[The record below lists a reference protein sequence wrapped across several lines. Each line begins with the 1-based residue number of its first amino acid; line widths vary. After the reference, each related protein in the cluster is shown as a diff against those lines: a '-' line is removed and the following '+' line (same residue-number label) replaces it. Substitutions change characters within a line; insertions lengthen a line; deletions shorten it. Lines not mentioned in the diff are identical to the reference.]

1 MLRQTDHLPLTF
13 TPDADAGH
21 HRVHGGSGLRAVQL
35 QQHARRPHGK
45 PHRALAACC
54 RLTRSQV
61 LQQGPKQAVVWGFG
75 TPGANVTVSMTPQVG
90 PVGFSVVDATGVWSA
105 GIGPVE
111 ASEQAYVVTAVS
123 GGETIM
129 LQDVLFGDVWVSRGC
144 CYAES
149 TSSTCFSTSS
159 YLHTQLC
166 SGQSNMQFTVDMG
179 FNATAE
185 VAAAANFPLIRLY
198 TAVCIPYVVIL
209 SLIHRACVG
218 LGFIAHPAD

>member
-1 MLRQTDHLPLTF
+1 M
-13 TPDADAGH
+13 
-21 HRVHGGSGLRAVQL
+21 HGGSGLRAVQL

-75 TPGANVTVSMTPQVG
+75 TPDANVTVSMTPQVG
-90 PVGFSVVDATGVWSA
+90 PVGFSMVDTTGVWSA
-105 GIGPVE
+105 GIGPVA

-144 CYAES
+144 CYTAINFNLLLYIHS
-149 TSSTCFSTSS
+149 CAADRATCSLPSIRPSMRRPRSQLPPTSRSFAYSLPFVFLECDSRNVL
-159 YLHTQLC
+159 YLL
-166 SGQSNMQFTVDMG
+166 NRRWF
-179 FNATAE
+179 
-185 VAAAANFPLIRLY
+185 
-198 TAVCIPYVVIL
+198 
-209 SLIHRACVG
+209 HRTRR
-218 LGFIAHPAD
+218 

>member
-1 MLRQTDHLPLTF
+1 MLWQTDHLPLTF

-35 QQHARRPHGK
+35 QQHARRPHGN

-105 GIGPVE
+105 GIGPVA

-144 CYAES
+144 CYAAINNINLLVYIHSCAADRATCSLLS
-149 TSSTCFSTSS
+149 TWASMQLPRSPLPPTSRS
-159 YLHTQLC
+159 FVYLLPFVFLEC
-166 SGQSNMQFTVDMG
+166 DSRNV
-179 FNATAE
+179 
-185 VAAAANFPLIRLY
+185 
-198 TAVCIPYVVIL
+198 
-209 SLIHRACVG
+209 
-218 LGFIAHPAD
+218 FISAL